1 MVRKCLRVFF
11 CRMPESP
18 VMTRTEWEMLFHR
31 LNVMFFFG
39 KGPPPSSKGKKF
51 SLYIYIVFS
60 YVIFIHIHLNIV
72 WCIYHTSIFC
82 QCKYFIYGWYTEH
95 DFILDQWVKYYD
107 DQRLQYCLW
116 NLCKCVYEWDFSEL
130 YFQPCITAWLSIY
143 LGVPNRWHIKNVSVF
158 LYLRKT
164 SPNLCS
170 TIFWYVSRFIYIEIH
185 RIT

>member
-1 MVRKCLRVFF
+1 MIMFVLAWSENVWEFFF

-39 KGPPPSSKGKKF
+39 KGPPPSSKGKKCSIYIF
-51 SLYIYIVFS
+51 FICYIYTYYTFKYYMVYYIS
-60 YVIFIHIHLNIV
+60 YKHF
-72 WCIYHTSIFC
+72 Y

-95 DFILDQWVKYYD
+95 DFISDQWVKYYD

-143 LGVPNRWHIKNVSVF
+143 LGVPNRWHIKNVSVS

-164 SPNLCS
+164 SPKLCS
-170 TIFWYVSRFIYIEIH
+170 TIFWYVWRFI
-185 RIT
+185 